1 VRGRE
6 AGGRMNF
13 VRRGSGAPLLLV
25 HGLGSTWRN
34 WGPILPMLTAQRD
47 VIAVDLPGFGS
58 SPALSGEVTIAEL
71 TDAVESFISEHDLGD
86 VDVVGSSMGARM
98 VMEMA
103 RRGHLG
109 TVVALDPG
117 GFWTDRQV
125 KVFGATISASIWLV
139 RRLQSLLPMLAN
151 SRVGRTALLLQF
163 SAKPWRIPPA
173 LVLQELRSFAQ
184 APSFDAALKA
194 LVRGPKQ
201 QGAQPGS
208 TNGKVVVGWGR
219 NDRVTPPSEAANAQQ
234 LFPDAILHW
243 FGECGH
249 FPHWDQPQ
257 QTADLILAATATPEA
272 RREG

>member
-1 VRGRE
+1 MRGRE
-6 AGGRMNF
+6 AGRRMNF
-13 VRRGSGAPLLLV
+13 VRRGSGGPLLMV

-34 WGPILPMLTAQRD
+34 WEPILPMLTAQRD

-58 SPALSGEVTIAEL
+58 SPPLSGEVTIAEL
-71 TDAVESFISEHDLGD
+71 TDAVESFIAEHDLGD

-103 RRGHLG
+103 RRGHHG

-117 GFWTDRQV
+117 GFWSDRQV
-125 KVFGATISASIWLV
+125 KVFGTTVSASIWLV
-139 RRLQSLLPMLAN
+139 RRLQPLLPMLAN
-151 SRVGRTALLLQF
+151 SRIGRTALLLQF

-201 QGAQPGS
+201 QGAKAGS
-208 TNGKVVVGWGR
+208 MNGKVVVGWGR

-234 LFPDAILHW
+234 LFPDATLHW
-243 FGECGH
+243 FGDCGH

-257 QTADLILAATATPEA
+257 QTADLILAATATPE
-272 RREG
+272 RHRG